1 MTATRDENRAI
12 DHDVSVEVA
21 LDRIAELANELGS
34 ERVREEAAGLVERM
48 TEGRFYLACIGQFKR
63 GKSTLLCALLGDR
76 VLPTGVLPITAVPTV
91 VRHGPTRSA
100 RVRFQGGT
108 WVDIAPED
116 LTQYVSEELNPEN
129 KKGVAGVEVF
139 SPSSLLAQGMCFVDT
154 PGLGSVFAGNTA
166 ATQAFVPHIDAALV
180 VLGADPPIAGE
191 ELALVEQVGKQV
203 SDLLIVMNKADRTSD
218 EDRRLAKSFTRKIL
232 EKRLNRPVGAIYE
245 VSAEERLANRGPDR
259 DWDDLIRAL
268 EQLVQESGRVLV
280 RTAGERGLRR
290 LSEELLAVTTEEKQ
304 ALILPV
310 EESERRIQNLRQ
322 TISEAERSLNEIG
335 YLFMAEQH
343 HLSDMFLDQ
352 RKRFLA
358 TALPKASAE
367 FSEAIKALPRRF
379 GPKYRKEAMR
389 AALVVAER
397 HVRPWLQAEQAI
409 AESEYRTIASRFVNI
424 GNGFLKRLS
433 ESGVPELAR
442 MPNALN
448 SDKGFRVRSRFTFE
462 QLLHVARPVSP
473 LRYVADVFLG
483 LVGAFG
489 VIQRDAEEFL
499 EHLMDMNSTR
509 VQSDVIQRVEES
521 RGQLEAEIRK
531 LLHEISRIAEQALDH
546 ARATRAEGASV
557 VEAALTRLDAFEGE
571 LSHYGNEPKQ

>member
-1 MTATRDENRAI
+1 
-12 DHDVSVEVA
+12 
-21 LDRIAELANELGS
+21 
-34 ERVREEAAGLVERM
+34 
-48 TEGRFYLACIGQFKR
+48 
-63 GKSTLLCALLGDR
+63 
-76 VLPTGVLPITAVPTV
+76 
-91 VRHGPTRSA
+91 
-100 RVRFQGGT
+100 
-108 WVDIAPED
+108 
-116 LTQYVSEELNPEN
+116 
-129 KKGVAGVEVF
+129 
-139 SPSSLLAQGMCFVDT
+139 
-154 PGLGSVFAGNTA
+154 
-166 ATQAFVPHIDAALV
+166 
-180 VLGADPPIAGE
+180 
-191 ELALVEQVGKQV
+191 
-203 SDLLIVMNKADRTSD
+203 
-218 EDRRLAKSFTRKIL
+218 
-232 EKRLNRPVGAIYE
+232 
-245 VSAEERLANRGPDR
+245 
-259 DWDDLIRAL
+259 
-268 EQLVQESGRVLV
+268 
-280 RTAGERGLRR
+280 
-290 LSEELLAVTTEEKQ
+290 
-304 ALILPV
+304 
-310 EESERRIQNLRQ
+310 
-322 TISEAERSLNEIG
+322 
-335 YLFMAEQH
+335 
-343 HLSDMFLDQ
+343 MFLDQ

-557 VEAALTRLDAFEGE
+557 VEAALTRLDAFERE

>member
-108 WVDIAPED
+108 WVDIAPEN

-139 SPSSLLAQGMCFVDT
+139 SPSSLLAQGMCLVDT

-191 ELALVEQVGKQV
+191 ELALVEEVGKQV
-203 SDLLIVMNKADRTSD
+203 NDLLIVMNKADRTSD
-218 EDRRLAKSFTRKIL
+218 EDRWLAKSFTRKIL
-232 EKRLNRPVGAIYE
+232 EKRLNRPVGAIFE
-245 VSAEERLANRGPDR
+245 VSAEERLANRGSER

-268 EQLVQESGRVLV
+268 EQLVQESGRGLV

-322 TISEAERSLNEIG
+322 TISEAERSLHEIG
-335 YLFMAEQH
+335 YLFMAEQR

-389 AALVVAER
+389 AALVLAER
-397 HVRPWLQAEQAI
+397 HVRPWLRAEQAI
-409 AESEYRTIASRFVNI
+409 AESEYRKVALGFVNI

-462 QLLHVARPVSP
+462 QLLHVARPASP
-473 LRYVADVFLG
+473 LRYLADVFLG
-483 LVGAFG
+483 FVRAFG
-489 VIQRDAEEFL
+489 VIERDAWEFL
-499 EHLMDMNSTR
+499 DHLMDMNSTR
-509 VQSDVIQRVEES
+509 VQSDVIRRVEES

-557 VEAALTRLDAFEGE
+557 VEAALARLDAFERE
-571 LSHYGNEPKQ
+571 LSH

>member
-1 MTATRDENRAI
+1 
-12 DHDVSVEVA
+12 
-21 LDRIAELANELGS
+21 
-34 ERVREEAAGLVERM
+34 
-48 TEGRFYLACIGQFKR
+48 
-63 GKSTLLCALLGDR
+63 
-76 VLPTGVLPITAVPTV
+76 
-91 VRHGPTRSA
+91 
-100 RVRFQGGT
+100 
-108 WVDIAPED
+108 
-116 LTQYVSEELNPEN
+116 
-129 KKGVAGVEVF
+129 
-139 SPSSLLAQGMCFVDT
+139 
-154 PGLGSVFAGNTA
+154 
-166 ATQAFVPHIDAALV
+166 
-180 VLGADPPIAGE
+180 
-191 ELALVEQVGKQV
+191 
-203 SDLLIVMNKADRTSD
+203 
-218 EDRRLAKSFTRKIL
+218 
-232 EKRLNRPVGAIYE
+232 
-245 VSAEERLANRGPDR
+245 
-259 DWDDLIRAL
+259 
-268 EQLVQESGRVLV
+268 LV

-322 TISEAERSLNEIG
+322 TISEAERSLHEIG

-389 AALVVAER
+389 AALVLAER
-397 HVRPWLQAEQAI
+397 HVRPWLRAEQAI
-409 AESEYRTIASRFVNI
+409 AESEHRKVALGFVNI

-462 QLLHVARPVSP
+462 QLLHVARPASP
-473 LRYVADVFLG
+473 LRYLADVFLG
-483 LVGAFG
+483 FVRAFG
-489 VIQRDAEEFL
+489 VIERDAWEFL
-499 EHLMDMNSTR
+499 DHLMDMNSTR
-509 VQSDVIQRVEES
+509 VQSDVIRRVEES

-557 VEAALTRLDAFEGE
+557 VEAALARLDAFERE
-571 LSHYGNEPKQ
+571 LSH